1 MACAA
6 LGYGVTYDG
15 IGARACARVP
25 LLFLPLPI
33 RAPMHLISLRFTVAT
48 KAPITRKAPRGKQ
61 PRRARDNAEEVD
73 CETAE
78 AEALQLRRAG
88 MGYEK
93 IAATQ
98 GVGVSTAHRRV
109 RRAMDRLRAVV
120 DERAGQVRE
129 LELDR
134 LDAMLEVVLVKALA
148 GDLGAVDRAIKI
160 SESRRKLAGV
170 DAPASTV
177 VGVVAEGEQA
187 EPGTPARRLSDA
199 LAAAL
204 GIKPTED
211 EE

>member
-1 MACAA
+1 MADKPA
-6 LGYGVTYDG
+6 
-15 IGARACARVP
+15 
-25 LLFLPLPI
+25 
-33 RAPMHLISLRFTVAT
+33 S
-48 KAPITRKAPRGKQ
+48 KRKAPRGKQ

-78 AEALQLRRAG
+78 AEALQLRRNG
-88 MGYEK
+88 LSYEK
-93 IAATQ
+93 IAAAQ
-98 GVGVSTAHRRV
+98 GVGIGTAHRRV
-109 RRAMDRLRAVV
+109 KRAMDRLRAVV

-134 LDAMLEVVLVKALA
+134 LDALLEVVLVKALA

-177 VGVVAEGEQA
+177 VGVVSDGEQA

-204 GIKPTED
+204 GIEPADGGE
-211 EE
+211 